1 VFYLDCIKTGHGGPV
16 GPRLSS
22 RGDAA
27 ELAVKAGRFHAVKTD
42 NIAQLDS
49 GKPSP
54 YFWVAWTDSSWQD
67 KLTPPQM
74 LEQRGCHSG
83 AQISQHD
90 NFHAVMMTPIT
101 CP

>member
-1 VFYLDCIKTGHGGPV
+1 
-16 GPRLSS
+16 
-22 RGDAA
+22 
-27 ELAVKAGRFHAVKTD
+27 
-42 NIAQLDS
+42 
-49 GKPSP
+49 
-54 YFWVAWTDSSWQD
+54 VAWTDSSWQD